1 MGVGAR
7 IRAARVA
14 AGLDLSDIAAS
25 LRLRETMLQAI
36 EDDDFS
42 MCGGQ
47 VYARGHVRSIA
58 NLLDLDADELV
69 SQLDQSIVEDVPRL
83 G

>member
-7 IRAARVA
+7 LRAARIA
-14 AGLDLSDIAAS
+14 AGLDLSDIAAD
-25 LRLRETMLQAI
+25 LRLRETQVQAI
-36 EDDDFS
+36 EDEYFTL
-42 MCGGQ
+42 CGGQ

-58 NLLDLDADELV
+58 RLLDLDPEELV
-69 SQLDQSIVEDVPRL
+69 EQLDQSFAEDVPRL